1 MRSHYQE
8 RTATELYHQLSSTVQ
23 QPKEKPQEFL
33 IRLLDL
39 KQKILFASQETD
51 SDLKYDPTLVHGMF
65 VHSFSL
71 GLQSENIKIEMKP
84 YLEKK
89 FISDEELFEKLNV
102 CFSDELERS
111 QKFGSQLTPRDKQ
124 ETKNNG
130 VEEGPANKVGMDGRA
145 TIASGVGR
153 VAIMYASVMPNSA
166 DALRQNL
173 RKRPEVTPMG
183 QGVTRQEKS
192 VPLRAINRYYSKECQ
207 VKYRTVHKPVCMA
220 IQELEK
226 QKAAGDDGDD
236 LNTTF
241 PCHLT
246 PRQQLGLTKI
256 VGRRCVVKCLIQGKE
271 VEALWDTGSQVC
283 VVSRKW
289 QQTHLPLEVLRNV
302 EELLGAGE
310 ELNLEAM
317 NGTNIPFDGW
327 IEVGFKLAGD
337 DTTAHELTV
346 PVLVGQKEQEYPIIG
361 FNVIEE
367 VLAQHGGNHQAA
379 SNIIQQSFPSIHH
392 TRVGTLINLI
402 QSRTQDTG
410 TAAVKVGKRDV
421 MLPKGEATTVKCQ
434 THLGPVPEGCQ

>member
-1 MRSHYQE
+1 M
-8 RTATELYHQLSSTVQ
+8 
-23 QPKEKPQEFL
+23 
-33 IRLLDL
+33 
-39 KQKILFASQETD
+39 
-51 SDLKYDPTLVHGMF
+51 
-65 VHSFSL
+65 
-71 GLQSENIKIEMKP
+71 
-84 YLEKK
+84 
-89 FISDEELFEKLNV
+89 
-102 CFSDELERS
+102 
-111 QKFGSQLTPRDKQ
+111 
-124 ETKNNG
+124 
-130 VEEGPANKVGMDGRA
+130 GMDSRA
-145 TIASGVGR
+145 TIPSGVGR

-166 DALRQNL
+166 DPLLQNL
-173 RKRPEVTPMG
+173 RETARGHSHETGCDRARKTVPCVQCG
-183 QGVTRQEKS
+183 KQGTDH
-192 VPLRAINRYYSKECQ
+192 VPLNRCGACKINRYCSKGYQ

-226 QKAAGDDGDD
+226 QKAAGDDGHD

-246 PRQQLGLTKI
+246 PRQQLGLTKL
-256 VGRRCVVKCLIQGKE
+256 VGRRCVVKYLIQGKE

-289 QQTHLPLEVLRNV
+289 QQTHLPQEVLRNV

-327 IEVGFKLAGD
+327 IEIGFKLAGD

-367 VLAQHGGNHQAA
+367 ILAQYGGNHQAA

-392 TRVGTLINLI
+392 TRIGTLINLI

-410 TAAVKVGKRDV
+410 TAV
-421 MLPKGEATTVKCQ
+421 Q
-434 THLGPVPEGCQ
+434 NI

>member
-23 QPKEKPQEFL
+23 QPKENPQEFL

-111 QKFGSQLTPRDKQ
+111 QKFGSQLTPQGKCWDKQ

-145 TIASGVGR
+145 TIASGVGAR
-153 VAIMYASVMPNSA
+153 AIMYASVMPNSA

-173 RKRPEVTPMG
+173 REWPEVTPMG
-183 QGVTRQEKS
+183 QGVTRQENQS
-192 VPLRAINRYYSKECQ
+192 RY
-207 VKYRTVHKPVCMA
+207 
-220 IQELEK
+220 ELEK

-241 PCHLT
+241 LCHLT

-379 SNIIQQSFPSIHH
+379 SNIIQQSFLQFII
-392 TRVGTLINLI
+392 L
-402 QSRTQDTG
+402 
-410 TAAVKVGKRDV
+410 A
-421 MLPKGEATTVKCQ
+421 
-434 THLGPVPEGCQ
+434 

>member
-102 CFSDELERS
+102 CSSDELERS
-111 QKFGSQLTPRDKQ
+111 QKFDH
-124 ETKNNG
+124 
-130 VEEGPANKVGMDGRA
+130 
-145 TIASGVGR
+145 
-153 VAIMYASVMPNSA
+153 
-166 DALRQNL
+166 
-173 RKRPEVTPMG
+173 
-183 QGVTRQEKS
+183 
-192 VPLRAINRYYSKECQ
+192 VPLNRCGACKINRYYSKECQ

-241 PCHLT
+241 PYHLT

-421 MLPKGEATTVKCQ
+421 MLPKRRGNDS
-434 THLGPVPEGCQ
+434 